1 MGVLKHIFSRL
12 ITENRAIMMMLR
24 ENFPLD
30 SPDHNAYHNK
40 AVGLH
45 VNCFIFIF
53 VLFSSTLHSCNTFQR
68 LRTIHKTPNYRFLL
82 GY

>member
-1 MGVLKHIFSRL
+1 
-12 ITENRAIMMMLR
+12 MLR

-30 SPDHNAYHNK
+30 SPDHNAYNNK

-53 VLFSSTLHSCNTFQR
+53 AYFLPHYIVATHFRGYARFTKRPTTVSCWVIRSNGR
-68 LRTIHKTPNYRFLL
+68 
-82 GY
+82 